1 MQYAAHMHGPCGPKF
16 FAMHGPRRRHWG
28 GPGPGGGF
36 GFGPGGGPRARR
48 GDVRATILA
57 LLAEEPRNGY
67 QIIQEIE
74 ERTKGLWRPSPGA
87 VYPALSVLTDEGLV
101 RESEADGKRTFELT
115 DEGRKHVGD
124 NDPGKP
130 WEAVTE
136 GYSEAHLGLG
146 EEVRQLMGAFRQVAS
161 SRDEGQIEKAK
172 AILADARKAL
182 YRLLAGDES

>member
-1 MQYAAHMHGPCGPKF
+1 MQYAARMYGPCGPKF
-16 FAMHGPRRRHWG
+16 FAMHGRGRRHW
-28 GPGPGGGF
+28 
-36 GFGPGGGPRARR
+36 GPGGGPRARR
-48 GDVRATILA
+48 GDVRAAILA

-101 RESEADGKRTFELT
+101 RETEADGKRTFELT
-115 DEGRKHVGD
+115 DDGRKHVAES
-124 NDPGKP
+124 NPGAP

-182 YRLLAGDES
+182 YRLLAGDDA